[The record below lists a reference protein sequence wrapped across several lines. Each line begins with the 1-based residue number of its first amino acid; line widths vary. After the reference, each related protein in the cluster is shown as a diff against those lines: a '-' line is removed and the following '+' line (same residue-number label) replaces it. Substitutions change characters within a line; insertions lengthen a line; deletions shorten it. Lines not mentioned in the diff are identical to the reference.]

1 MEISPV
7 ELPMANF
14 LKAFRQW
21 WAEALAYTMGNSS
34 ETKKHLPPAVGVQPY
49 RDTPPKQGH

>member
-14 LKAFRQW
+14 LKTFRQW
-21 WAEALAYTMGNSS
+21 WAEALAYTMGNHG
-34 ETKKHLPPAVGVQPY
+34 EDKQHGPPSVGVQPY
-49 RDTPPKQGH
+49 RDDPYKEGH

>member
-14 LKAFRQW
+14 LKSFRQW

-34 ETKKHLPPAVGVQPY
+34 EAKKHLPPAVGVQPY

>member
-14 LKAFRQW
+14 LKTFRQW
-21 WAEALAYTMGNSS
+21 WAEALAYTMGNHG
-34 ETKKHLPPAVGVQPY
+34 EDKQHVPPTVGVQPY
-49 RDTPPKQGH
+49 RDDPYKEGH